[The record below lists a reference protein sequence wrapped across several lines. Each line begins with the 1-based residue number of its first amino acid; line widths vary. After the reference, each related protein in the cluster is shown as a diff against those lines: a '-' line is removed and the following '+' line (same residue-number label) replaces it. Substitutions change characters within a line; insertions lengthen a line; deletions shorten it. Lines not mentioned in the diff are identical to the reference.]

1 MKKILLL
8 FFVILSVFAQKDL
21 GTKSSKAQKL
31 FLLGKQEMTYRNY
44 EGAKLR
50 FLEAIE
56 KDENFALAYLY
67 LLRVLNKKKKYK
79 EASPYME
86 KLLTIRN
93 RFPENK
99 KQEYLNEL
107 SLLAGKIYFYNGK
120 YEKSYR
126 FLQQFIN
133 SERKRFDLILEASKL
148 LEKAEFAKEAIKN
161 PVSFKPYNLGKTV
174 NSPYED
180 YMPYLTADESMIFFT
195 SRRPDGNQ
203 GYYSP
208 SMKAYT
214 EDFYYARKTSDGVW
228 SKAENLGPPINT
240 PENEGAA
247 CISQDGK
254 TVLFTGCSRPDG
266 LGSCDIYIANYNG
279 LEWSNPTNLKVINS
293 PAWDAQPCLAHDNR
307 TVYFVSNRGGGVGG
321 ADIWVAYFDA
331 KGNLLNIENLGKNI
345 NTPGNEYAP
354 FIHADG
360 KTLYFASDTHPG
372 FGGMDL
378 FVSVKTD
385 SGWTKPKNLGYPIN
399 TSADERN
406 IYINTFGTTA
416 YYNSNREGSLG
427 KNDIFAF
434 KLPETVKPFPTTF
447 VRGFVTDSV
456 SGKPLRAVITIVEL
470 NPNSKNS
477 DTVRTVTSDPVT
489 GKFLFTLP
497 LHKDYAMFVTRKG
510 YLFYS
515 KHFSLKNLPDDTKY
529 FDLGVKMLPLKKG
542 ASVVLENVFFD
553 TDKADLKPESRSE
566 LMKVVTLMQQN
577 PELKIELSGHTDDR
591 ASEEYNLQLSKRR
604 AEAVKNFLIE
614 HGIDVKRIVAKGYGE
629 TRPRVPNTSEENRAL
644 NRRTEL
650 KILETK

>member
-1 MKKILLL
+1 MRTLLL
-8 FFVILSVFAQKDL
+8 LLITFALFAQKEL
-21 GTKSSKAQKL
+21 GTKSSKAEKL
-31 FLLGKQEMTYRNY
+31 FLLGKQEMAYRNF

-50 FLEAIE
+50 FLEAIR
-56 KDENFALAYLY
+56 KDPEFALAYLY
-67 LLRVLNKKKKYK
+67 LLRTLDRKKRYK
-79 EASPYME
+79 EALPYAE
-86 KLLTIRN
+86 KLLKIQN
-93 RFPENK
+93 NFPTAK
-99 KQEYLNEL
+99 RREYLKEMSFL
-107 SLLAGKIYFYNGK
+107 TGKIYFHNEK
-120 YEKSYR
+120 YEDAYR
-126 FLQQFIN
+126 LLRKFITE
-133 SERKRFDLILEASKL
+133 ERERFDLILEATKL
-148 LEKAEFAKEAIKN
+148 LEKAEFAKEAIKK
-161 PVSFKPYNLGKTV
+161 PVPFKPYNLGEAV

-195 SRRPDGNQ
+195 SRRADGNQ

-214 EDFYYARKTSDGVW
+214 EDFYYAIKNSQGTW
-228 SKAENLGPPINT
+228 SKAKNLGPPINT

-279 LEWSNPTNLKVINS
+279 TEWQNPTNLKVINS

-307 TVYFVSNRGGGVGG
+307 TVYFVSNRSGGVGG
-321 ADIWVAYFDA
+321 ADIWVAYFDT
-331 KGNLLNIENLGKNI
+331 KGNLEKIENLGRTI

-360 KTLYFASDTHPG
+360 KTLYFASDAHPG

-378 FVSVKTD
+378 FVSTKTD
-385 SGWTKPKNLGYPIN
+385 TGWTKPRNLGYPIN

-427 KNDIFAF
+427 KNDLFAF
-434 KLPETVKPFPTTF
+434 KLPETVKPAPTTF
-447 VRGFVTDSV
+447 VRGFVRDSV
-456 SGKPLRAVITIVEL
+456 SQKPLKASIVIVEL
-470 NPNSKNS
+470 NAGKTTP
-477 DTVRTVTSDPVT
+477 DTVRTVTSDPVA

-497 LHKDYAMFVTRKG
+497 LNKDYAMFVTRKG

-515 KHFSLKNLPDDTKY
+515 KHFSLKNLPDNTQY
-529 FDLGVKMLPLKKG
+529 FDLDVELLPLKKG
-542 ASVVLENVFFD
+542 ASMVLENVFFD
-553 TDKADLKPESRSE
+553 TDKADLKEESRAE
-566 LMKVVTLMQQN
+566 LMKVVALMKKN
-577 PELKIELSGHTDDR
+577 PKLKIELSGHTDDR

-604 AEAVKNFLIE
+604 AEAVKNFLVE
-614 HGIDVKRIVAKGYGE
+614 QGISPDRITAKGYGE
-629 TRPRVPNTSEENRAL
+629 SRPRVPNTSEENRAL

-650 KILETK
+650 KILEVQ